1 MLTRSPV
8 VRFTRFVLLVLL
20 LSALHPF
27 LQLEPAVHAA
37 SRDDHSSSE
46 TYGELKSGRITRA
59 DQPYKTADTPTVYL
73 TFDDGPSR
81 YTPQVLEILRKE
93 GISATFFVVGE
104 QVQAHPE
111 LAGQLVREGHAI
123 GNHSFDHTYKNLY
136 KDFNEFWEQVQQT
149 DQAIER
155 AAGIRTRLF
164 RAPGGTAQNFDA
176 FYFYYMNQ
184 AGFTVFDW
192 DVDSNDSK
200 RTGVPEAEIIRS
212 IKKAPLKK
220 ELNLLFHDGIGHE
233 ETVKALPEIIR
244 YFKSKG
250 YAFAKLDEQVK
261 PAQFP
266 VRTAERWDRTI
277 PEEEEFI
284 SNVEAV
290 QAWANPDT
298 PGDRGVPGTAYEQGA
313 GKSEGEA
320 GGVRIAT
327 AGEHSLPLLL
337 NVNRQVRRLASDQV
351 LYPEQRLEVPLRVLA
366 EEMGA
371 KVVWSP
377 GTRTASVSYGYTR
390 LDYSLSTFTLTVNRW
405 GRQVEVYSLPDTHL
419 IEGTLYVPLLQTAE
433 VLGVAV
439 EEHRSDA
446 AGHYITLST
455 KGFYFLLF

>member
-1 MLTRSPV
+1 MLTRSRM
-8 VRFTRFVLLVLL
+8 VRFTRFILLVLL
-20 LSALHPF
+20 ISALHPF

-37 SRDDHSSSE
+37 ARDDHSSSE
-46 TYGELKSGRITRA
+46 IYGELKSGRLTRA
-59 DQPYKTADTPTVYL
+59 DKPYKTTDTPTVYL

-104 QVQAHPE
+104 QVQAYPE
-111 LAGQLVREGHAI
+111 LARQLVREGHAI

-136 KDFNEFWEQVQQT
+136 KDFTEFWEQVQQT
-149 DQAIER
+149 DQAIR
-155 AAGIRTRLF
+155 QAAGIRTKLF

-200 RTGVPEAEIIRS
+200 RTGVPAAEIIRS
-212 IKKAPLKK
+212 IKKAPPKK

-266 VRTAERWDRTI
+266 VRTAERWNRII

-284 SNVEAV
+284 SNVEAL
-290 QAWANPDT
+290 QAWANPGTPSDT
-298 PGDRGVPGTAYEQGA
+298 GGPCAACEHGSLEAEGGA
-313 GKSEGEA
+313 GGI
-320 GGVRIAT
+320 RIAT
-327 AGEHSLPLLL
+327 AEQSLPLLL
-337 NVNRQVRRLASDQV
+337 TVNRQERRLDADQV
-351 LYPEQRLEVPLRVLA
+351 LYPDRRLEVPLRVLA

-371 KVVWSP
+371 QVVWSP
-377 GTRTASVSYGYTR
+377 DTRTASVSYGYTR
-390 LDYSLSTFTLTVNRW
+390 LDYNLSTYTWTVNRW
-405 GRQVEVYSLPDTHL
+405 GKQTEVYSLPDIHL

-433 VLGVAV
+433 VLGAAV
-439 EEHRSDA
+439 EERRTDA
-446 AGHYITLST
+446 SAHYVTLST
-455 KGFYFLLF
+455 NRFYFLSL